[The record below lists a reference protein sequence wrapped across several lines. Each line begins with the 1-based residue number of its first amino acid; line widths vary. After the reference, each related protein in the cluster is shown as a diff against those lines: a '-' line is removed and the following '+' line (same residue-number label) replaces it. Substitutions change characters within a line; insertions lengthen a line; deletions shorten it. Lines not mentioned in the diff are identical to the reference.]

1 MIKTNDKKTLYVILS
16 VLDILLL
23 TILYRQY
30 KQLSKFDIVYIL
42 CILVSHIIL
51 FLSLWSQWCTIIDIL
66 HYFLFLSIVLAI
78 FIRNG
83 YLQLI
88 VLSLVVLIQ
97 VLWVY
102 KGRCIMNTME
112 NENENFWGFT
122 NELTVAT
129 LMFTVVLSF
138 KYGRS
143 F

>member
-1 MIKTNDKKTLYVILS
+1 MIKTNDKKTLYGILN

-23 TILYRQY
+23 SILYRQY
-30 KQLSKFDIVYIL
+30 KQLSKFDKVYII

-51 FLSLWSQWCTIIDIL
+51 FLSLWNKWCTIIDIL

-83 YLQLI
+83 YLQFL

-112 NENENFWGFT
+112 NENENLGIFERIDSC
-122 NELTVAT
+122 NLTVYSCI
-129 LMFTVVLSF
+129 VNQI
-138 KYGRS
+138 R
-143 F
+143 

>member
-23 TILYRQY
+23 TIFYRQY
-30 KQLSKFDIVYIL
+30 KQLSKFDKVYIL

-51 FLSLWSQWCTIIDIL
+51 FLSLWNQWCTIIDIL

-83 YLQLI
+83 YLQLL

-112 NENENFWGFT
+112 NENENFWGFS
-122 NELTVAT
+122 NELTVGT
-129 LMFTVVLSF
+129 LLYTVVLSF
-138 KYGRS
+138 KYARS